1 MSTTPSQEFVRRLEQ
16 AMAEAPVDDGA
27 VTEEL
32 AEFGLT
38 RSEVTAAGRALV
50 GRLDA
55 RPGMRSQLTPAKL
68 ALAAGLAGLVLAGWW
83 LARATPAPAPPIVAP
98 PARAAEHQSATR
110 FDPWE
115 WQSHATGPAL
125 TPRPTTALPPT
136 AATEGWLEIS
146 VQPPVPSG
154 ASLRVY
160 LRGPEGPMS
169 SLAQWRLA
177 GAGTTDAS
185 GVVRLPA
192 RPGRYL
198 VVARGPGFATARREV
213 VRPAGE
219 PTTSTSL
226 TLRAGAALS
235 GHIVARGSGT
245 EVPLAQVALARFA
258 TPFSG
263 ELDVPEEEV
272 ELQTTDA
279 RGAFSLAGLEPG
291 TWQLEVRAVG
301 YAPTRRLVQ
310 LPRTGALTL
319 ELSAA
324 SFLEGV
330 VLDASGRRVP
340 RAEVTAF
347 CSTLSAVR
355 ASETETGP
363 EGTFSL
369 EVEPGRCTV
378 SARSASASAALEPVN
393 VGAGTTVHALEL
405 RLEAGA
411 SVTGVVRA
419 RDGGIVSDAYVELTP
434 AGGEARVA
442 HANTDA
448 QGHYALSGLAASA
461 YDVAVFA
468 EGYSPSVWRG
478 VVLTQASEFELDFE
492 LKATGSVAG
501 VVRDRAGQPVV
512 GAVVQAGTMWGGPF
526 IWGSSSQVRTGADG
540 SYRLSGLSPGHLR
553 VNAGF
558 EPGVWLTR
566 EFAEVASTK
575 EGRVDLILE
584 PSGVLTGLVSE
595 PGGGPLTSDAVVRA
609 IPQSPFVT
617 GADVHA
623 AAVGPDGRYELTL
636 PPGRY
641 SVRAMRADADPFMA
655 PTGPGIEVEPGQRRE
670 VSLELSV
677 EGPVALRG
685 RVLQPNGAPAP
696 LASVLL
702 SAPGWRLTA
711 STDAEGQF
719 AARRRPGTPG
729 SPAPDVVDVTA
740 RLGGALGRLEQVR
753 SGDKEV
759 LVQLQ
764 PAARIRGRVL
774 GESVSSGVSV
784 SAEPLDERAMP
795 WLSTEERKFPDAR
808 FELSEVPAGRVRVTA
823 STSGGQSVQQEV
835 ELRPGGDVELTLS
848 LASSVVVR
856 GLVVDEAE
864 RPVSG
869 AMVWYDD
876 EPRLPTD
883 AEGRFRFDDVPEGNH
898 RLQIR
903 FDARRAA
910 ELEFTA
916 TRGQEIDVGRVKV
929 ERH

>member
-16 AMAEAPVDDGA
+16 AMADAPMDDEAVS
-27 VTEEL
+27 EEL

-38 RSEVTAAGRALV
+38 RSEVAADGRAMV

-55 RPGMRSQLTPAKL
+55 RSRVRSHFTPAKL

-83 LARATPAPAPPIVAP
+83 LARATPAPPPSIVTP
-98 PARAAEHQSATR
+98 PAHAAEHPATR
-110 FDPWE
+110 FDPSE
-115 WQSHATGPAL
+115 WQSHASGPAL
-125 TPRPTTALPPT
+125 SLRSTSALRPT
-136 AATEGWLEIS
+136 AAAEGRLEIS

-154 ASLRVY
+154 ASVRVY
-160 LRGPEGPMS
+160 LRGPEGPTS

-198 VVARGPGFATARREV
+198 VVARAPGFATARREV

-219 PTTSTSL
+219 PQTSTSL
-226 TLRAGAALS
+226 SLRAGAALS
-235 GHIVARGSGT
+235 GHVVVRGSGT

-301 YAPTRRLVQ
+301 HAPTRRLVQ

-340 RAEVTAF
+340 RSEVTAL

-378 SARSASASAALEPVN
+378 SARSAGASAALQPVN
-393 VGAGTTVHALEL
+393 VGAGITVHALEL

-411 SVTGVVRA
+411 SVTGVVRG
-419 RDGGIVSDAYVELTP
+419 RDAGMVSDAYVELTP
-434 AGGEARVA
+434 AGGETRVA
-442 HANTDA
+442 HANTDG
-448 QGHYALSGLAASA
+448 QGHYALSGLPAGA
-461 YDVAVFA
+461 YDLAVFA
-468 EGYSPSVWRG
+468 EGYSPSVRRG
-478 VVLTQASEFELDFE
+478 VVLAQAAEFDLDIE

-501 VVRDRAGQPVV
+501 VVRDRAGRPVV

-540 SYRLSGLSPGHLR
+540 SYRLSGLNPGHLR

-575 EGRVDLILE
+575 EGRVDLVLE
-584 PSGVLTGLVSE
+584 PSGVLTGVVSE

-617 GADVHA
+617 GADVYA
-623 AAVGPDGRYELTL
+623 AAVGTDGRFELML

-655 PTGPGIEVEPGQRRE
+655 PTGPGVEVEPAQRRE

-711 STDAEGQF
+711 STDAEGRF
-719 AARRRPGTPG
+719 TARRRPGAPG
-729 SPAPDVVDVTA
+729 PSAPPVVDVTA

-753 SGDKEV
+753 SGDEEV

-764 PAARIRGRVL
+764 AAATIHGRVL
-774 GESVSSGVSV
+774 GVSASSGVSV

-795 WLSTEERKFPDAR
+795 WLSTEDRKFPDAR

-823 STSGGQSVQQEV
+823 STSAGQTVQQEV
-835 ELRPGGDVELTLS
+835 ELRPGADFELTLS
-848 LASSVVVR
+848 LASSALVR
-856 GLVVDEAE
+856 GMLVDELE
-864 RPVSG
+864 RPVPG

-876 EPRLPTD
+876 GQLVPTD
-883 AEGRFRFDDVPEGNH
+883 AEGRFRFDDVPEGSH
-898 RLQIR
+898 RLQVR
-903 FDARRAA
+903 YDARRAA
-910 ELEFTA
+910 ELEFTV
-916 TRGQEIDVGRVKV
+916 TRGQELDLGRVKV
-929 ERH
+929 ERR